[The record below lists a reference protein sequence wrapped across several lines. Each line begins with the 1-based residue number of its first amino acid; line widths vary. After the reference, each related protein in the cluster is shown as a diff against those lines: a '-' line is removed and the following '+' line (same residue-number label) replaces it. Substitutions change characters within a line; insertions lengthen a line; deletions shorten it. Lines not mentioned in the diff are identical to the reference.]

1 LTDFLEVNGRR
12 YACDLRGSGPAVVML
27 HAAICNRHMYDPLVE
42 ALGTGVRV
50 LWYDQPGFGETPLP
64 AGHVSPV
71 HDLAGLLDACGME
84 QAVLVGTSF
93 GSRVAFDAA
102 LAIPGRVRAI
112 VAAGPGLSGRQASPS
127 LQAAMVEVD
136 AALEAGNVDLA
147 NELEVRVWIDGVGR
161 ARPVDPSVRAAVL
174 AMNLPILRDESEGR
188 SLEELP
194 PRRAAVD
201 HLASVN
207 CPVLVVVGACDQP
220 HCVETAGM
228 IAAEVPGA
236 RVVTMDETA
245 HLPSLEHPAEFA
257 SLCWEL
263 ISALPHPPEVPAV
276 G

>member
-1 LTDFLEVNGRR
+1 
-12 YACDLRGSGPAVVML
+12 ML
-27 HAAICNRHMYDPLVE
+27 HAAISNRHMYDPLVE

-64 AGHVSPV
+64 GGHVSPV
-71 HDLAGLLDACGME
+71 HDLAALMDACGME

-112 VAAGPGLSGRQASPS
+112 VAAGPGLSGRQAAPA
-127 LQAAMVEVD
+127 LQASIVEVD
-136 AALEAGNVDLA
+136 AALQAGDLDLA
-147 NELEVRVWIDGVGR
+147 NELEVRTWIDGVGR
-161 ARPVDPSVRAAVL
+161 TRPVEASVRAAVL
-174 AMNLPILRDESEGR
+174 SMNLPILRDELEGR
-188 SLEELP
+188 SIEELP

-220 HCVETAGM
+220 HCIATARM

-236 RVVTMDETA
+236 RVVNMDETA
-245 HLPSLEHPAEFA
+245 HLPSLERPAEFA

-263 ISALPHPPEVPAV
+263 INALPHLTEVRR
-276 G
+276 GG